1 MMAGSGSFGTQ
12 GDDFETGKGGGK
24 AKFSQNLLKQG
35 KESCPTILSDMIRGG
50 QPVNARFHF
59 SYQYFRMTLFVW
71 H

>member
-35 KESCPTILSDMIRGG
+35 KESCPTELSDMIR
-50 QPVNARFHF
+50 
-59 SYQYFRMTLFVW
+59 
-71 H
+71 